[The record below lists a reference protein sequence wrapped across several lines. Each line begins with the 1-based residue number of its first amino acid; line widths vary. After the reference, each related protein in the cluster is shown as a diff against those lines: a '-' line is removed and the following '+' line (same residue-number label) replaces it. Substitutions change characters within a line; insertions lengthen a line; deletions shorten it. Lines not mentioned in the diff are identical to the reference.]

1 MFYEQRAVKGFAN
14 QNNKSNMKN
23 LLKLTLLA
31 AVAATIATGS
41 ALADDQQ
48 LQNRLAIQRAQA
60 AKDSQRTT
68 IAVYS
73 DRGVGRTDRQ
83 MDNRRSDTRFE
94 LRSNAHGQQFGAYV
108 PNK

>member
-1 MFYEQRAVKGFAN
+1 MCSEPVKGFAN
-14 QNNKSNMKN
+14 QYDKTHMKT

-31 AVAATIATGS
+31 AFAATLGTGA

-60 AKDSQRTT
+60 EKSQRTT
-68 IAVYS
+68 IAVYGT
-73 DRGVGRTDRQ
+73 RGVGRSERQ
-83 MDNRRSDTRFE
+83 MHERRAETRFE

-108 PNK
+108 PVK